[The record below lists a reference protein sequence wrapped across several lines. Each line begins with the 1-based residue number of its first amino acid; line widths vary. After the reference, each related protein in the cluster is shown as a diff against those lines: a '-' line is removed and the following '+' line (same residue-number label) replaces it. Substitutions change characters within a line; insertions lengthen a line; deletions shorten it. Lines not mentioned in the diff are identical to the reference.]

1 MSPNLKL
8 DIQDRTHKSEQQNI
22 SVING
27 RMKKLH
33 RIKLYYF
40 KRHMQLVHNVF
51 SESYFFNKISKDIT
65 IFLDRTISFIYY
77 YIHFGIIYK
86 KALTYVCQQTINLG
100 NILTL
105 IYQI

>member
-1 MSPNLKL
+1 MKQEYKSRVTKFEI
-8 DIQDRTHKSEQQNI
+8 IQDRIHKSEHQNI

-51 SESYFFNKISKDIT
+51 SESYFLMRFQRTSPF
-65 IFLDRTISFIYY
+65 FLTGPYPL
-77 YIHFGIIYK
+77 IHY
-86 KALTYVCQQTINLG
+86 
-100 NILTL
+100 
-105 IYQI
+105 